1 MRLGSNFPKMDF
13 EWKRVRFEFDAFTFV
28 NVRLERSV
36 RREDCVYIY
45 FFFFVT
51 LSFQYECVFR
61 LFSTFQLSGFN
72 RPSMNFQFYMKLR
85 NFRNRNEATRNRCS
99 Y

>member
-36 RREDCVYIY
+36 RREDRVYIY
-45 FFFFVT
+45 FFFFLLHFRSNT
-51 LSFQYECVFR
+51 NAYFDSFQR
-61 LFSTFQLSGFN
+61 S
-72 RPSMNFQFYMKLR
+72 NFPVLTGLR
-85 NFRNRNEATRNRCS
+85 
-99 Y
+99 